1 MPEYQNAKI
10 YKIVDNTS
18 NMVYIGSTCK
28 PLKQRLSGH
37 VAHYNCYLKG
47 KRNNVMS
54 FEIIKNGDYDIL
66 LVESFPCNFKDELL
80 TRERYWTTKIDCINK
95 NKPGLLNELGRVEYN
110 RQYKDDHEAQIR
122 EWQSTKC
129 DCVCGGMY
137 TLSHKARH
145 MKSENHHIYI
155 QTEALKKCLL
165 DNLSFEETKQIYN
178 KL

>member
-80 TRERYWTTKIDCINK
+80 TRERYWTTKIDCIK
-95 NKPGLLNELGRVEYN
+95 
-110 RQYKDDHEAQIR
+110 
-122 EWQSTKC
+122 
-129 DCVCGGMY
+129 
-137 TLSHKARH
+137 
-145 MKSENHHIYI
+145 
-155 QTEALKKCLL
+155 
-165 DNLSFEETKQIYN
+165 
-178 KL
+178 